1 MAKTGNKRLK
11 TIYQMLSNDDDA
23 RACLQIPENAC
34 RAQPVNY
41 LLFLLAVGCSQISD
55 KLASTKLVL
64 PWLFSTAGIPSF
76 FSGLLVPIRE
86 SGSMLPQLYIG
97 AWVRQFPRR
106 KWFLVASTLAQ
117 ALCLL
122 SIIPVALWMQGAAA
136 GWAII
141 GIISLFSLARSF
153 SSVASKDVLGK
164 TVDKTKRGQVS
175 GYAAT
180 IAGITGI
187 VIGLSLAWGFT
198 LETVHILWLLV
209 AAAFTFSVASVL
221 YGLIREYKGATE
233 GARSG
238 KHEFKRAI
246 DLMKND
252 VPFRHFV
259 ITRALMLSSALAT
272 PYIVLLAEQSHS
284 SWFGLGIFLALSGLA
299 SALSSVFWGNQSDH
313 NSRGVL
319 TYTAVITTFICLSAT
334 GINWLPEASH
344 AYLYGFLFFALSV
357 THQGVR
363 LARKTYVVDLAEG
376 NQRTT
381 YVTVSNTI
389 MGVLLLVVGI
399 ISALLSQLSITV
411 ALLFFAAISLL
422 AAVMSRTMKE
432 V

>member
-1 MAKTGNKRLK
+1 MNKHNKKSL
-11 TIYQMLSNDDDA
+11 TSVYQLLSNDDDT
-23 RACLQIPENAC
+23 RACLQIPEKAC

-97 AWVRQFPRR
+97 QWVRKFARR
-106 KWFLVASTLAQ
+106 KWFLVFSTLAQ
-117 ALCLL
+117 GLCLL

-164 TVDKTKRGQVS
+164 TVDKQKRGQVS

-187 VIGLSLAWGFT
+187 VVGLALAWGLT
-198 LETVHILWLLV
+198 METSHILWLLV
-209 AAAFTFSVASVL
+209 GAAGTFSLSAVL
-221 YGLIREYKGATE
+221 YGQINEYKGATE
-233 GARSG
+233 GGRSG
-238 KHEFKRAI
+238 RHEFKRAV

-252 VPFRHFV
+252 APFRHFV

-272 PYIVLLAEQSHS
+272 PYIVMLAEQSHS
-284 SWFGLGIFLALSGLA
+284 SWFGLGIFLAISGLA

-313 NSRGVL
+313 NSRGVM
-319 TYTAVITTFICLSAT
+319 TYTAVITTIICLSAA
-334 GINWLPEASH
+334 GIQWLPEVSH

-389 MGVLLLVVGI
+389 MGILLLVVGI
-399 ISALLSQLSITV
+399 ISALLSQLAIPV
-411 ALLFFAAISLL
+411 ALLFFAFISLM
-422 AAVMSRTMKE
+422 AAVMSRTMKK

>member
-1 MAKTGNKRLK
+1 MTKPTKNNLTR
-11 TIYQMLSNDDDA
+11 IYQLLSNDDDT
-23 RACLQIPENAC
+23 RACLQIPDNAC

-41 LLFLLAVGCSQISD
+41 ILFLLAVACSQISD

-117 ALCLL
+117 AVCLL

-164 TVDKTKRGQVS
+164 TVDRSKRGQVS

-187 VIGLSLAWGFT
+187 VIGLALAWGLT

-209 AAAFTFSVASVL
+209 AAAFTFSVSAVL
-221 YGLIREYKGATE
+221 YGLINEYKGATE

-252 VPFRHFV
+252 APFRHFV

-272 PYIVLLAEQSHS
+272 PYIVILAERSHS
-284 SWFGLGIFLALSGLA
+284 SWFGLGIFLAISGLA
-299 SALSSVFWGNQSDH
+299 SALSGVFWGNQSDH
-313 NSRGVL
+313 NSRGVM
-319 TYTAVITTFICLSAT
+319 TYTAIITTVICLLTA
-334 GINWLPEASH
+334 GVNWLPAASH
-344 AYLYGFLFFALSV
+344 AYLYGFLFFALSI

-376 NQRTT
+376 NLRTT

-389 MGVLLLVVGI
+389 MGVLLLVVGLV
-399 ISALLSQLSITV
+399 SALLSQLSIPV
-411 ALLFFAAISLL
+411 ALLFFAFISLL
-422 AAVMSRTMKE
+422 AAVMSRIMKQ

>member
-1 MAKTGNKRLK
+1 MNKPNKKSL
-11 TIYQMLSNDDDA
+11 TSIYQLLSNDDDT
-23 RACLQIPENAC
+23 RACLQIPEKAC

-41 LLFLLAVGCSQISD
+41 ILFLLAVGCSQISD

-97 AWVRQFPRR
+97 QWVRQFARR
-106 KWFLVASTLAQ
+106 KWFLVFSTLAQ

-164 TVDKTKRGQVS
+164 TVDKQKRGQVS

-187 VIGLSLAWGFT
+187 VVGLALAWGFT
-198 LETVHILWLLV
+198 METGHILWLLV
-209 AAAFTFSVASVL
+209 AAAGTFSLSAVL
-221 YGLIREYKGATE
+221 YGQINEYKGATE
-233 GARSG
+233 GGRSG
-238 KHEFKRAI
+238 RHEFKRAV

-252 VPFRHFV
+252 APFRHFV

-272 PYIVLLAEQSHS
+272 PYIVMLAEQSHS
-284 SWFGLGIFLALSGLA
+284 NWFGLGIFLAISGLA

-313 NSRGVL
+313 NSRGVM
-319 TYTAVITTFICLSAT
+319 TYTAVITTIICLSAA
-334 GINWLPEASH
+334 GIQWLPEASH

-389 MGVLLLVVGI
+389 MGVLLLVVGV
-399 ISALLSQLSITV
+399 ISALLSQLAIPV
-411 ALLFFAAISLL
+411 ALLFFAFISFM
-422 AAVMSRTMKE
+422 AAVMSRTMKK